1 MFPFMA
7 FSVKKEEPIINFE
20 FSITKNNLP
29 R

>member
-1 MFPFMA
+1 MSPFMA
-7 FSVKKEEPIINFE
+7 NRVEKEELIIKFE

>member
-1 MFPFMA
+1 MSLFMA
-7 FSVKKEEPIINFE
+7 FSVKKEELIIKFE